1 MQAADIDAMDVT
13 VTNLSN
19 IVTVFDIVGV
29 GTTAVL
35 ENILISSNNISKT
48 SPNNLWIGINVRDN
62 AVGSITNSTFLDNTN
77 LRHIFSASSTATI
90 DVQSSMIVG
99 ASGGRVVVSHCKS
112 LNIQNVSYPCL
123 SHYHHL
129 HFLRQNERDISAGVF
144 SNIQSMVSLTNFKV
158 EDTESFTVRTCG
170 DVLVLDIPFIDT
182 SNISYFTFHEGH
194 IFCEWW

>member
-112 LNIQNVSYPCL
+112 LKYKM
-123 SHYHHL
+123 
-129 HFLRQNERDISAGVF
+129 FLILA
-144 SNIQSMVSLTNFKV
+144 
-158 EDTESFTVRTCG
+158 DT
-170 DVLVLDIPFIDT
+170 
-182 SNISYFTFHEGH
+182 
-194 IFCEWW
+194 